1 MNFLLL
7 LIILIV
13 IKSIICYYI
22 NMKEVMPMGKKE
34 KPPEKVATG
43 LAVVALIL
51 QIVDKL
57 LDIALK
63 LVKN

>member
-1 MNFLLL
+1 
-7 LIILIV
+7 
-13 IKSIICYYI
+13 
-22 NMKEVMPMGKKE
+22 MKQKE

>member
-1 MNFLLL
+1 
-7 LIILIV
+7 
-13 IKSIICYYI
+13 
-22 NMKEVMPMGKKE
+22 MKRE
-34 KPPEKVATG
+34 KPPAKVAPG

>member
-1 MNFLLL
+1 
-7 LIILIV
+7 
-13 IKSIICYYI
+13 
-22 NMKEVMPMGKKE
+22 MKRE

-63 LVKN
+63 LVRN

>member
-1 MNFLLL
+1 
-7 LIILIV
+7 
-13 IKSIICYYI
+13 
-22 NMKEVMPMGKKE
+22 MKEVMPMGKKE

>member
-1 MNFLLL
+1 
-7 LIILIV
+7 
-13 IKSIICYYI
+13 
-22 NMKEVMPMGKKE
+22 MKRE